1 MKSTTGIVAIALGL
15 MAMFTALEIENKISW
30 SWLNSPVWSPIAAY
44 VAFWIIIIAIFSITG
59 YVVARL
65 LHVRL

>member
-30 SWLNSPVWSPIAAY
+30 SWLNSPVWSPIASY
-44 VAFWIIIIAIFSITG
+44 VAFWVIIIAVFSITG

-65 LHVRL
+65 LHVRS

>member
-1 MKSTTGIVAIALGL
+1 MKSSTGMVAIALGL

-30 SWLNSPVWSPIAAY
+30 SWLNSPVWLPIASY
-44 VAFWIIIIAIFSITG
+44 VAFWLIVITIFSVTA

-65 LHVRL
+65 LHVRS

>member
-1 MKSTTGIVAIALGL
+1 MKSATGIVAIALGL

-30 SWLNSPVWSPIAAY
+30 SWLNSPVWSPIASY
-44 VAFWIIIIAIFSITG
+44 VVFWVIIIAIFSITG

-65 LHVRL
+65 LHVRS

>member
-1 MKSTTGIVAIALGL
+1 MKSATGIVAIALGL

-30 SWLNSPVWSPIAAY
+30 SWLNSPVWSPIASY
-44 VAFWIIIIAIFSITG
+44 VTFWVIIIAIFSITG

-65 LHVRL
+65 LHVRS

>member
-1 MKSTTGIVAIALGL
+1 MKSITGIVAIVLGL

-30 SWLNSPVWSPIAAY
+30 SWLQSPVWLPIASY

-59 YVVARL
+59 YVVAKL
-65 LHVRL
+65 LHVRT

>member
-1 MKSTTGIVAIALGL
+1 L

-30 SWLNSPVWSPIAAY
+30 SWINSPVWSPIASY
-44 VAFWIIIIAIFSITG
+44 VAFWVIIIAIFSITG

-65 LHVRL
+65 LHVRS